1 MTTSCKWLVGFPA
14 FVAMIQSSMHSY
26 AQPPDLDPQRWAV
39 ELSKKGE
46 VGDKSLGKIDS
57 ALLQTDSARTFE
69 FLYSLANKG
78 TKDHHFQARYSC
90 LLAHQIISQGFYHNK
105 LTAAAIS
112 RKEEI
117 KSMFAYAMDQA
128 YTSEDDHLI
137 AQVSSWYGQSMTHFG
152 ELGLAVMYQ
161 MNGIDLSDKL
171 SEHIGPYAYQLLA
184 EILYRVREYNSS
196 IKYARK
202 AADAWRNSGVGN
214 TTYPGYTISCLNTVA
229 LGYHRQ
235 NMYDS
240 AFFYYNQALALA
252 KEAGSSVWVGI
263 VTGNMAQIYYAQKQY
278 NTAFPI
284 FMNDYKTS
292 KDSGYYDNAANSLQ
306 WAARTNLA
314 LGNKAAA
321 LKEVREA
328 FDLLR
333 LWRDAGYLR
342 NTFYTATQ
350 IFREMGNYDSA
361 FYYNNL
367 YTALNDSLERVVSR
381 STTDIAKARL
391 NDEASRYSIQTLN
404 REKKAQLVLRNM
416 IIIGIVLLFISILL
430 IFNRRSLKI
439 KMKMEKMEQE
449 KVLMEQKVASAKDQL
464 RMFTENVI
472 EKTNLIEKL
481 EMQVQG
487 KEVTSEQH
495 SIMSELTEKTI
506 LTEQDWYKFRSLFEK
521 IYPGFFIKLKD
532 KFPDITLAE
541 QRMAALTRL
550 HLTTRQMASM
560 LGISPDSVHKSRQR
574 LRQRFQVGPE
584 TNLEEL
590 IANL

>member
-1 MTTSCKWLVGFPA
+1 MTTTCKHLVHTILLVGFMQA
-14 FVAMIQSSMHSY
+14 SVNSHAQSAELDAKKW
-26 AQPPDLDPQRWAV
+26 AQ
-39 ELSKKGE
+39 ELSKPGE
-46 VGDKSLGKIDS
+46 DGNKSLRKIDS
-57 ALLQTDSARTFE
+57 ALLQIDSVRTFE
-69 FLYSLANKG
+69 FLYSLAHEG
-78 TKDHHFQARYSC
+78 TKGHYFQARFSC

-105 LTAAAIS
+105 LTAATFS

-128 YTSEDDHLI
+128 YTSEDDYLI
-137 AQVSSWYGQSMTHFG
+137 AQVSSWYGNSMTHFG
-152 ELGLAVMYQ
+152 EIGLAVMYE
-161 MNGIDLSDKL
+161 MNGIDLSEKV
-171 SEHIGPYAYQLLA
+171 SENIRPYDYQFLA

-202 AADAWRNSGVGN
+202 AADAWRNSRTSDKTYIVSCIN
-214 TTYPGYTISCLNTVA
+214 TMA

-235 NMYDS
+235 NEYDS
-240 AFFYYNQALALA
+240 ALLYYNQALALA

-263 VTGNMAQIYYAQKQY
+263 VTGNMAQIYYAQKKY
-278 NTAFPI
+278 DTAYPVFI
-284 FMNDYKTS
+284 NDYKTS

-306 WAARTNLA
+306 WAARTSLA

-328 FDLLR
+328 FELLR
-333 LWRDAGYLR
+333 LWHDPSYLR
-342 NTFYTATQ
+342 NTYSTATQ
-350 IFREMGNYDSA
+350 IFKEMGNYDSA

-367 YTALNDSLERVVSR
+367 YSSLNDSLEKVVSR
-381 STTDIAKARL
+381 SSTDIAKARL
-391 NDEASRYSIQTLN
+391 NDEASKYSIQTLN

-416 IIIGIVLLFISILL
+416 IIAGIVLLFLSVLL
-430 IFNRRSLKI
+430 IFNRRSLKT

-449 KVLMEQKVASAKDQL
+449 KLLMEREAASAKDQL

-481 EMQVQG
+481 EMQAKG

-495 SIMSELTEKTI
+495 SIMSELAEKTI
-506 LTEQDWYKFRSLFEK
+506 LTEQDWYKFKSLFEK
-521 IYPGFFIKLKD
+521 IYPGFFINLKD
-532 KFPDITLAE
+532 RFPDITVAE

-550 HLTTRQMASM
+550 HLTTRQIASM
-560 LGISPDSVHKSRQR
+560 LGISLDSVHKSRQR

-590 IANL
+590 VANL

>member
-1 MTTSCKWLVGFPA
+1 MATTCKHLVHIILLVGLMQA
-14 FVAMIQSSMHSY
+14 SINSHAQSAELDAKKW
-26 AQPPDLDPQRWAV
+26 AQ
-39 ELSKKGE
+39 ELSKPGE
-46 VGDKSLGKIDS
+46 DGNKSLRKIDS
-57 ALLQTDSARTFE
+57 ALLQIDSVRTFE
-69 FLYSLANKG
+69 FLYSLAHEG
-78 TKDHHFQARYSC
+78 TKGHYFQARFSC

-105 LTAAAIS
+105 LTAATFS

-128 YTSEDDHLI
+128 YTSEDDYLI
-137 AQVSSWYGQSMTHFG
+137 AQVSSWYGNSMTHFG
-152 ELGLAVMYQ
+152 EIGLAVMYE
-161 MNGIDLSDKL
+161 MNGIDLSEKV
-171 SEHIGPYAYQLLA
+171 SENISPYDYQFLA

-202 AADAWRNSGVGN
+202 AADAWRNSRTSDKTYIVSCIN
-214 TTYPGYTISCLNTVA
+214 TMA

-235 NMYDS
+235 NEYDS
-240 AFFYYNQALALA
+240 ALLYYNQALALA

-263 VTGNMAQIYYAQKQY
+263 VGGNMAQIYYAQKKY
-278 NTAFPI
+278 DTAYPVFI
-284 FMNDYKTS
+284 NDYKTS

-306 WAARTNLA
+306 WAARTSLA

-328 FDLLR
+328 FELLR
-333 LWRDAGYLR
+333 LWHDPSYLR
-342 NTFYTATQ
+342 NTYSTATQ
-350 IFREMGNYDSA
+350 IFKEMGNYDSA

-367 YTALNDSLERVVSR
+367 YSSLNDSLEKVVSR
-381 STTDIAKARL
+381 SSTDIAKARL
-391 NDEASRYSIQTLN
+391 NDEASKYSIQTLN

-416 IIIGIVLLFISILL
+416 IIAGIVLLFLSVLL
-430 IFNRRSLKI
+430 IFNRRSLKT

-449 KVLMEQKVASAKDQL
+449 KLLMEREVASAKDQL

-481 EMQVQG
+481 EMQAKG
-487 KEVTSEQH
+487 KEVTSEQY
-495 SIMSELTEKTI
+495 SIISELTEKTI

-521 IYPGFFIKLKD
+521 IYPGFFINLKD
-532 KFPDITLAE
+532 KFPDITVAE

-550 HLTTRQMASM
+550 HLTTRQIASM
-560 LGISPDSVHKSRQR
+560 LGISLDSVHKSRQR

-590 IANL
+590 VANL